1 MCMRVELN
9 QTKNG
14 LPSLLAFWMKVTAA
28 FSNSSSIVSI
38 RFLVS
43 GPVFSIRWP
52 PFGSAQVWSTP
63 RGAYRARKA
72 GSFG

>member
-1 MCMRVELN
+1 MCIRVELN

-14 LPSLLAFWMKVTAA
+14 LSPLLALVMKVLAA
-28 FSNSSSIVSI
+28 ASNSSSIVSI

-43 GPVFSIRWP
+43 GPVFSMRWP

-63 RGAYRARKA
+63 RGAYLARKA